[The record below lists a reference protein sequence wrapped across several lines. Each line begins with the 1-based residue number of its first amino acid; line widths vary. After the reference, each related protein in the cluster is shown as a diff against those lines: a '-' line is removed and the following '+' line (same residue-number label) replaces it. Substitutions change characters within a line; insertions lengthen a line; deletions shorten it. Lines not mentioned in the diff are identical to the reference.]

1 MDIQAFLEERVSRY
15 HQPAFIQDDP
25 VSIPHLFSKKQD
37 KEIAGF
43 FAAILAWGNRKTI
56 IRNATKLMEL
66 MDNAP
71 YDFCLHHKEK
81 ELRPLEAFCHRT
93 FNATDLLY
101 FVSFLQAHY
110 SKFSSLEDAFVP
122 CSTRKGEIDM
132 EEILN
137 HFHTCFFSL
146 EHVPQRTKKHVA
158 APYKNSACKRLNMF
172 LRWMVRNDKKG
183 VDFGM
188 WKRITPAQLICPLDV
203 HVSRVAKKLGLLH
216 RKQTDW
222 KAALQ
227 LTDQLKIF
235 DPHDPVRFDY
245 ALFGLGVYEHY

>member
-1 MDIQAFLEERVSRY
+1 MDIQAFLEERVERY
-15 HQPAFIQDDP
+15 HQPAFIEDDP
-25 VSIPHLFSKKQD
+25 ISIPHLFTLKQD
-37 KEIAGF
+37 REIAGF
-43 FAAILAWGNRKTI
+43 FAAILAWGNRKSI
-56 IRNATKLMEL
+56 IGNATKLMDM

-71 YDFCLHHKEK
+71 FDFCLHHREK
-81 ELRPLEAFCHRT
+81 DLRPLEAFCHRT

-101 FVSFLQAHY
+101 FVSFFKEHY
-110 SKFSSLEDAFVP
+110 SKYESLEDAFICPHAVIEK
-122 CSTRKGEIDM
+122 SGV

-137 HFHTCFFSL
+137 HFYAYFFSL

-172 LRWMVRNDKKG
+172 LRWMVRKDKKG
-183 VDFGM
+183 IDFGLWEKM
-188 WKRITPAQLICPLDV
+188 SPAQLICPLDV
-203 HVSRVAKKLGLLH
+203 HVSRVSRKLGLLQ

-245 ALFGLGVYEHY
+245 ALFGLGVYEHF